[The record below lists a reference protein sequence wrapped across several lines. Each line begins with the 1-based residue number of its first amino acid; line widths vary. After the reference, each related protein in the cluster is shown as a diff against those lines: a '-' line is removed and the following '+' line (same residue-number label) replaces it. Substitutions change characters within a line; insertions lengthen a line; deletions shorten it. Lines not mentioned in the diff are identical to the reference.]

1 MVVCDKKKFIYD
13 KLNIRFKKIS
23 EVKLTKLSNFI
34 PYLSDKNIV
43 LIKLDIEGGEG
54 KAIESGIEIITK
66 FHVPFIFVEF
76 SPVFLK
82 EHGTDPKNFLK
93 FFTENGYKIS
103 IKGFLN
109 NVYISGKKL
118 INKVKNRQKNIYFIH
133 KDIIIN

>member
-1 MVVCDKKKFIYD
+1 MVVCNKTKFIHD

-43 LIKLDIEGGEG
+43 LIKIDIEGGEG

-82 EHGTDPKNFLK
+82 EHGTNPKNFLK
-93 FFTENGYKIS
+93 FFIENGYKIS

-109 NVYISGKKL
+109 NVYISDIKL
-118 INKVKNRQKNIYFIH
+118 INIVKNRQKNIYFIH